1 MGADDSEREREIELN
16 PLLNVL
22 ESAEMKVPTP
32 QGMIQG
38 YLQSNGS
45 SVTVRFGIP
54 AGIRA
59 AIHLPD
65 ETVETDGEAVSVER
79 ELK

>member
-1 MGADDSEREREIELN
+1 MN
-16 PLLNVL
+16 
-22 ESAEMKVPTP
+22 VPTP